1 MRFGI
6 FRDNG
11 ARNSAP
17 VFDAFQKG
25 LDHLGLPY
33 SINDQSADIAVIWS
47 VVWSGRM
54 RDNKIIYE
62 DFVSSGRPVVV
73 LEVGMLDR
81 GRTWKMGVNGTGID
95 CYSYTDPDH
104 DRPRKLGVSVSEW
117 NINGNDIVIALQ
129 RHDSL
134 QWQGQPP
141 AARWLEDVVQQ
152 IKKFSDRRIVVRP
165 HPRQRIAMPPGVT
178 VVTPVK
184 QSGTYDGFD
193 YDRCLD
199 TAWAVVNHNSGTGVQ
214 AIIRGIP
221 AFVDTSSLA
230 SPVGNS
236 DLSQIE
242 NPWRADREA
251 WLTQICHTEWTV
263 REIAQ
268 GEPLRRLLS
277 RLQA

>member
-17 VFDAFQKG
+17 VFDAFQQG
-25 LDHLGLPY
+25 LDHLGLSY
-33 SINDQSADIAVIWS
+33 SINDRSADVAVIWS

-81 GRTWKMGVNGTGID
+81 GRTWKVGMNGTGLD
-95 CYSYTDPDH
+95 CYSYTDLDH
-104 DRPRKLGVSVSEW
+104 DRPRKLGISVGDW
-117 NINGNDIVIALQ
+117 KTDGKDIVIALQ

-141 AARWLEDVVQQ
+141 ASHWLENVVQQ
-152 IKKFSDRRIVVRP
+152 IKKFSDRHIVVRP
-165 HPRQRIAMPPGVT
+165 HPRQRIAMPQGVT

-184 QSGTYDGFD
+184 QPGTYDGFD
-193 YDRCLD
+193 YHRCLD
-199 TAWAVVNHNSGTGVQ
+199 NAWAVVNHNSGPGVQ
-214 AIIRGIP
+214 AILQGIP
-221 AFVDTSSLA
+221 AFVDSSSLA
-230 SPVGNS
+230 GPVGNN
-236 DLSQIE
+236 DLRQIE
-242 NPWRADREA
+242 NPQRPDRES
-251 WLTQICHTEWTV
+251 WLRQICHSEWTV
-263 REIAQ
+263 KEIVQ